1 MILFFIITNKCTHII
16 KVYITTVSLCN
27 LYSYRFRHFHVI
39 IREFTTNVSL
49 SYTHSSNC
57 SCWKYSL

>member
-1 MILFFIITNKCTHII
+1 MHTYII
-16 KVYITTVSLCN
+16 KVYITTVCLCD
-27 LYSYRFRHFHVI
+27 LYSYMFRHFCVI
-39 IREFTTNVSL
+39 IREFTTNALL